1 MKELTYQDLEDNGI
15 DTSMISVCAKLR
27 RLAKLERLS
36 LDMTE
41 HRSGLNRHLF
51 DYIAYCDR
59 DVLDYI
65 REYLSNLQPYMIE
78 RRKDQEA
85 KKSFICVIDN
95 LYRVSV
101 YIKAD
106 TTQFQE
112 AVISFHEDNKRGIA
126 KTNNLIR
133 YSSHNQEL
141 VPIFADSILGKSENE
156 NIYEVN
162 GFFQRGMKTFPIVL
176 RGAKCQDV
184 FLVSKKAI
192 DNEFIGYCND
202 YIRDLYTSDLELD
215 FDKIE
220 VFSMLQQISFASYG
234 RDTFSSVSLLIDSL
248 TAQNGYASRSV
259 ADFALTT
266 FVQNLSLTKE
276 QQEELKNLLDE
287 KFKVTSIRGIDTILQ
302 RIKDNLSLVYNQKE
316 LEKEEKEIFAP
327 SAETVIGGKEDLNNN
342 IKKKTPEKK
351 TAKEERGEYRKT
363 IKNCP
368 IYYKNGEYHLYKND
382 KLVGKDKDMNAMV
395 ILANK
400 LHRKQ
405 SL

>member
-156 NIYEVN
+156 NIYDLFRITKARNRED
-162 GFFQRGMKTFPIVL
+162 RPLSSYAAHAKL
-176 RGAKCQDV
+176 RS
-184 FLVSKKAI
+184 LSKK
-192 DNEFIGYCND
+192 
-202 YIRDLYTSDLELD
+202 
-215 FDKIE
+215 
-220 VFSMLQQISFASYG
+220 
-234 RDTFSSVSLLIDSL
+234 
-248 TAQNGYASRSV
+248 
-259 ADFALTT
+259 
-266 FVQNLSLTKE
+266 
-276 QQEELKNLLDE
+276 
-287 KFKVTSIRGIDTILQ
+287 
-302 RIKDNLSLVYNQKE
+302 
-316 LEKEEKEIFAP
+316 
-327 SAETVIGGKEDLNNN
+327 GGK
-342 IKKKTPEKK
+342 
-351 TAKEERGEYRKT
+351 
-363 IKNCP
+363 
-368 IYYKNGEYHLYKND
+368 
-382 KLVGKDKDMNAMV
+382 
-395 ILANK
+395 
-400 LHRKQ
+400 
-405 SL
+405 